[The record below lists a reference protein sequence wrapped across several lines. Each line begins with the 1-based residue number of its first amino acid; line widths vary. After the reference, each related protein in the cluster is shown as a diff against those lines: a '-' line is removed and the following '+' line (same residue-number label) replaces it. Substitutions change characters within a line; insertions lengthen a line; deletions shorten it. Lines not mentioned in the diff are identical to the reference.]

1 MQPHIIHFPCVMN
14 RISFLKCALL
24 LMLTGLAAC
33 QSPQSIKPQALV
45 ANIVEQDQSLR
56 ARQTQQR
63 NETDDFLSEHAA
75 VMLAL
80 HQNPAFQAQ
89 LTELDI
95 AQADLQLA
103 NQISNP
109 SVFYAFGVVN
119 KPYRYAIEFPLE
131 ALLLRPLRLKQMQAQ
146 SQQTQLQLMQTGFAL
161 VRDTRAA
168 YAQAVVSQEKVNR
181 LEEALRVN
189 KTITR
194 LAKIREHLGDSS
206 AQDSLIAENELLL
219 VERDLQ
225 SAKIEAGIAHTQLM
239 HMLNHVDDK
248 RQLSLSDA
256 LLPSCS
262 AEDISQLKS
271 ASIASRADVLAAD
284 AAIEAVR
291 EKRRL
296 NGLNWLAPAAIADAT
311 SGQTNGHVLAPA
323 IRFNLPI
330 FNQNQAQVERVDAE
344 LVKALHEAEATK
356 LKASLDIQ
364 VSHLKYQRDCQEW
377 QQLQA
382 ALLPNSVK
390 VIHDAETAYQNGEI
404 AYLGVL
410 ESSRKYLNLRLRET
424 QLKADMIL
432 SWSDLM
438 RSTSI
443 PQNLTTNHH

>member
-1 MQPHIIHFPCVMN
+1 MN
-14 RISFLKCALL
+14 RIRFIKRALL
-24 LMLTGLAAC
+24 LMLTGLTAC

-56 ARQTQQR
+56 ARETQQD

-103 NQISNP
+103 SQISNP
-109 SVFYAFGVVN
+109 SVFYAFGVAN
-119 KPYRYAIEFPLE
+119 KPYRYAIELPLE
-131 ALLLRPLRLKQMQAQ
+131 ALLLRPFRLKQMQAQ
-146 SQQTQLQLMQTGFAL
+146 STQTQLQLMQTGFSL

-189 KTITR
+189 NTITK
-194 LAKIREHLGDSS
+194 LAKTRERLGDSS
-206 AQDSLIAENELLL
+206 AQDSLIAENEMLL

-225 SAKIEAGIAHTQLM
+225 TARIEAGIAHTLLM

-271 ASIASRADVLAAD
+271 AAISSRSDVLAAD
-284 AAIEAVR
+284 AAIEAVK

-296 NGLNWLAPAAIADAT
+296 NGFNWLAPAGIADAT

-330 FNQNQAQVERVDAE
+330 FNQHQGQVERVDAE
-344 LVKALHEAEATK
+344 MVKALHEAEATK

-382 ALLPNSVK
+382 ALLPNAVR
-390 VIHDAETAYQNGEI
+390 VIHDAETAYHNGEI

-410 ESSRKYLNLRLRET
+410 ESTRKYLNLRLRET

-443 PQNLTTNHH
+443 PQNLTIHHH

>member
-45 ANIVEQDQSLR
+45 ANIVEQDQSLH
-56 ARQTQQR
+56 ARQTQQGD
-63 NETDDFLSEHAA
+63 ETEDFLSEHAA

-103 NQISNP
+103 SQISNP
-109 SVFYAFGVVN
+109 SVFYAFGVAN

-146 SQQTQLQLMQTGFAL
+146 SKQTQLQLMQTGFSL
-161 VRDTRAA
+161 VRDARVA
-168 YAQAVVSQEKVNR
+168 YAQAVISQEKVKR
-181 LEEALRVN
+181 LEEALSVN
-189 KTITR
+189 NTITR
-194 LAKIREHLGDSS
+194 LAKTRESLGDTS
-206 AQDSLIAENELLL
+206 AQDSLIAENEMLL

-225 SAKIEAGIAHTQLM
+225 TARIEARIANTQLM
-239 HMLNHVDDK
+239 HMLNHANETRK
-248 RQLSLSDA
+248 LSLSDT

-262 AEDISQLKS
+262 AEDISQLKTAAIS
-271 ASIASRADVLAAD
+271 SRADVLAAD
-284 AAIEAVR
+284 AAIEAVK

-311 SGQTNGHVLAPA
+311 SGQSNGHVLAPA
-323 IRFNLPI
+323 LRFNLPI
-330 FNQNQAQVERVDAE
+330 FNHNQGQVERIDAE
-344 LVKALHEAEATK
+344 LLKTMHEAEATK

-364 VSHLKYQRDCQEW
+364 VSQFKYQRDCQEW
-377 QQLQA
+377 QQLQT
-382 ALLPNSVK
+382 ALLPNSVQ

-404 AYLGVL
+404 AYLSVL
-410 ESSRKYLNLRLRET
+410 ESTRKYLNLKLRET

-438 RSTSI
+438 RSTSTS
-443 PQNLTTNHH
+443 QSLTINHH

>member
-1 MQPHIIHFPCVMN
+1 MLAHIIYFPCVMN
-14 RISFLKCALL
+14 RIRLIKGALL
-24 LMLTGLAAC
+24 LMLSGLTAC

-45 ANIVEQDQSLR
+45 ANIVAQDQSLR
-56 ARQTQQR
+56 ARTTR
-63 NETDDFLSEHAA
+63 HNHETDEFLSEHAA

-95 AQADLQLA
+95 AQADWQLA
-103 NQISNP
+103 SQLSNP
-109 SVFYAFGVVN
+109 SVFYAFGVAN
-119 KPYRYAIEFPLE
+119 KPYRYAIELPLE
-131 ALLLRPLRLKQMQAQ
+131 ALLLRPFRLKQMQAQ
-146 SQQTQLQLMQTGFAL
+146 STQTQLQLMQTGFSL

-168 YAQAVVSQEKVNR
+168 YAQAVVSREKVIR

-189 KTITR
+189 NTINS
-194 LAKIREHLGDSS
+194 LAKTRERLGDSS
-206 AQDSLIAENELLL
+206 AQDSLIAENEMLL

-225 SAKIEAGIAHTQLM
+225 SARIEAGIAHTQLM

-248 RQLSLSDA
+248 RRLSLSDT
-256 LLPSCS
+256 LLPSCA

-271 ASIASRADVLAAD
+271 AAISSRADVLAAD
-284 AAIEAVR
+284 AAIEVVK

-323 IRFNLPI
+323 IRFNVPM

-356 LKASLDIQ
+356 LKASLDVQ

-377 QQLQA
+377 KQLQA

-390 VIHDAETAYQNGEI
+390 VIHDAETAYQSGEI

-410 ESSRKYLNLRLRET
+410 ESTRKYLNLRLRET

-443 PQNLTTNHH
+443 PPKSHD